1 MAEKK
6 TIAAKSGKEYGKTS
20 AEMEGKGLGKKG
32 KKIETKTE
40 RLNCLN
46 KGGKWVKGECQDDY
60 ITPAKIIKAHME
72 K

>member
-1 MAEKK
+1 MVAKAFDSKSKKGDGKKEKEIK
-6 TIAAKSGKEYGKTS
+6 TKT
-20 AEMEGKGLGKKG
+20 KGLVEYK
-32 KKIETKTE
+32 